1 MPFLGRPTIIL
12 YCVVGLDES
21 TPFEEDIK
29 ADNSLLVA
37 YAPRSLFF
45 FARGG
50 EGSPNSHFTRFF
62 PLFLISFQVVFLL
75 GLKEEMKSPLV
86 GRVPVHPNLHLAFSF
101 FSPDQP
107 RLVLNSSF
115 K

>member
-1 MPFLGRPTIIL
+1 MPFLGRPTIML

-50 EGSPNSHFTRFF
+50 RGPQTLILRGS
-62 PLFLISFQVVFLL
+62 FLYF
-75 GLKEEMKSPLV
+75 
-86 GRVPVHPNLHLAFSF
+86 
-101 FSPDQP
+101 
-107 RLVLNSSF
+107 
-115 K
+115 